1 MDRQI
6 REMDIE
12 DLIPHRGRMKL
23 LDSVVSATDDEATTS
38 ARVTPRWPLFQDAF
52 VNPIV
57 LIEVVAQ
64 TAAVHVSSRKKAGET
79 VDRRGW
85 MVGIKNADFYSDAIP
100 VDTVLTTTV
109 KNLYHIDNY
118 NVLEGEVR
126 DGEMILCRVQI
137 QVMRETVEGKT
148 LP

>member
-1 MDRQI
+1 
-6 REMDIE
+6 MDIE
-12 DLIPHRGRMKL
+12 DLIPHRDRMKL
-23 LDSVVSATDDEATTS
+23 LDSVVVATDDEAVTS
-38 ARVTPRWPLFQDAF
+38 ARVTPRWPLYRDAS
-52 VNPIV
+52 VDPIV

-64 TAAVHVSSRKKAGET
+64 TAAVHVSCRKKVGKT

-85 MVGIKNADFYSDAIP
+85 MVGIKNADFYSDAIS

-109 KNLYHIDNY
+109 KNLYQIENY

-126 DGEMILCRVQI
+126 AGEVLLCRVQI
-137 QVMRETVEGKT
+137 QVMRETVEDNA